1 MLVEMSGDS
10 KDLIISHKFK
20 KNPLQP
26 RQETITMQTKMNA
39 QIHSENYSQVHMY
52 QNPSFHRGGN

>member
-1 MLVEMSGDS
+1 MNGDS
-10 KDLIISHKFK
+10 KNLIVSHKFK
-20 KNPLQP
+20 KKPMQP
-26 RQETITMQTKMNA
+26 RQETKMNA